1 MIRSKWLLILLL
13 LVGAPNA
20 HADEPTPTELEARQG
35 HVLVGGK
42 IPGSR
47 DETQLE
53 IDTAADRP
61 AWMNAV
67 HIDKKSGFAV
77 RRSLRLGEHD
87 VILGVKGPI
96 LKKKRLGLSI
106 ELRF

>member
-1 MIRSKWLLILLL
+1 MIRPQWLLIPLL
-13 LVGAPNA
+13 LVGAPSA
-20 HADEPTPTELEARQG
+20 DADEPTPTEPEARRG

-42 IPGSR
+42 LPGSR

-53 IDTAADRP
+53 IDAAASRP

-67 HIDKKSGFAV
+67 HIDRKSGFEV
-77 RRSLRLGEHD
+77 RRSLRVGEHD

-106 ELRF
+106 EFRF